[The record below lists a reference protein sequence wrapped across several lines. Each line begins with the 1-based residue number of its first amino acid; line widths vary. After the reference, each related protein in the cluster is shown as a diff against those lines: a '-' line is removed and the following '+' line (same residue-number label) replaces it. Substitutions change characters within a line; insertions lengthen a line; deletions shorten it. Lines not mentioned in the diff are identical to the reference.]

1 MFTRRLLNIILRRVL
16 FKLLLNLE
24 VAGLENVPPEGP
36 LILMINHTHLTD
48 PAIAGGVMPR
58 EVVAMAKVESF
69 RDPIL
74 GPIVRLYGAFP
85 VRRGEIDRRA
95 LRQALEVLRRG
106 EVLLMAPEG
115 TRSETCSL
123 QPGHNGLTFIA
134 LRANAPILPMAISGV
149 KDLVSNLKR
158 LRRTDVKVVIGKP
171 FRFQLS
177 GEKVKRDVLHQM
189 TEEAM
194 YQLAAILPPEYRGVY
209 SNLDSATERFLVF
222 ERDCGRE
229 RLRGHSGGG

>member
-1 MFTRRLLNIILRRVL
+1 MSTRRLLNFFLRIA

-24 VAGLENVPPEGP
+24 VVGLENVPLEGP
-36 LILMINHTHLTD
+36 LILMINHTSLID
-48 PAIAGGVMPR
+48 PAMAGGVMPR
-58 EVVAMAKVESF
+58 EIVAMSKIENF

-74 GPIVRLYGAFP
+74 GIIVRLYGAFP
-85 VRRGEIDRRA
+85 VRRGEVDLQATRR
-95 LRQALEVLRRG
+95 ALEVLHNG

-115 TRSETCSL
+115 TRSKECRL
-123 QPGHNGLTFIA
+123 QPGHDGMTFIA
-134 LRANAPILPMAISGV
+134 LHANAPVLPMAIAGV
-149 KDLVSNLKR
+149 KDFSSNFKG

-177 GEKVKRDVLHQM
+177 EEKVRRDALHQM

-209 SNLDSATERFLVF
+209 GDLDSATERFLVF
-222 ERDCGRE
+222 EDEG
-229 RLRGHSGGG
+229 

>member
-1 MFTRRLLNIILRRVL
+1 MFTRRLLNFFLRIA

-24 VAGLENVPPEGP
+24 VVGLENVPLEGP
-36 LILMINHTHLTD
+36 LILMINHTNLID
-48 PAIAGGVMPR
+48 PAMAGGVMPR
-58 EVVAMAKVESF
+58 EIVAMSKIENF

-74 GPIVRLYGAFP
+74 GIIVRLYGAFP
-85 VRRGEIDRRA
+85 VRRGEVDLQATRRA
-95 LRQALEVLRRG
+95 LEILHNG

-115 TRSETCSL
+115 TRSKECRL
-123 QPGHNGLTFIA
+123 QPGHDGMTFLA
-134 LRANAPILPMAISGV
+134 LHANAPTLPMAITGG

-171 FRFQLS
+171 FRFRSS
-177 GEKVKRDVLHQM
+177 GKKVKRDVLHQM

-209 SNLDSATERFLVF
+209 SDLDSAAERFLIF
-222 ERDCGRE
+222 EDEGQGTRNKG
-229 RLRGHSGGG
+229 